1 MTSDPR
7 PRERLPN
14 RRNAEIREFEI
25 GGHKFTATVGR
36 FPDGR
41 PAEIF
46 ITAAKTGSAMERS
59 TRDAAILAS
68 LGPQHGIGLETLRRA
83 LTRNASG
90 QADSALCH
98 VLDCTAQEQE
108 GSS

>member
-1 MTSDPR
+1 MSTNASD
-7 PRERLPN
+7 RERLPN

-46 ITAAKTGSAMERS
+46 LNARRTGSELERGN
-59 TRDAAILAS
+59 RDAAILAS
-68 LGPQHGIGLETLRRA
+68 LALQHNIPLETLRRA
-83 LTRNASG
+83 LSRNASG
-90 QADSALCH
+90 EPDSALCF
-98 VLDCTAQEQE
+98 VLDALAQEASE
-108 GSS
+108 